1 ELYAIAA
8 AVLGGCSLRG
18 GEGSIVG
25 AVIGMGILQ
34 MLRSA
39 SLFLEIP
46 DQLEFTI
53 IGTVIL
59 LGAIADELGK
69 RVVHRMRQAKQN
81 S

>member
-1 ELYAIAA
+1 
-8 AVLGGCSLRG
+8 LRG

-25 AVIGMGILQ
+25 VVIGMGVLQ
-34 MLRSA
+34 VLKSA

-53 IGTVIL
+53 IGSVIL
-59 LGAIADELGK
+59 LGAIVDEVAK
-69 RVVHRMRQAKQN
+69 RVVHRMRQAKQH